1 MNWKNA
7 TISNNFMFR
16 LVMEKQELCKPLL
29 ERILDIRISRIVY
42 LEPEKNLEAKL
53 VSKGIRLDLYVEDEQ
68 GIAYD
73 IEMQVDDRYKDY
85 LGERTRYY
93 LSMMDNDSLKKG
105 EPYHKLR
112 KSYIIF
118 ICLFDPFGLNLPKY
132 TFTAHC
138 DEQLDLKLN
147 DGVSRIFLNC
157 TGDRH
162 KTTKALANLL
172 NYIADGTVS
181 DTYTAA
187 IEHEVVNFREDDGKE
202 RLFMTYQQTLME
214 ERMFARE
221 EGLEEG
227 REEGR
232 KEGRKEGRRET
243 IAQTVLKMFKHNMR
257 IEDIANI
264 IELPQAQI
272 HSILKDA
279 SLVH

>member
-42 LEPEKNLEAKL
+42 VEPEKNLEAKL
-53 VSKGIRLDLYVEDEQ
+53 LSKGIRLDLYVEDEH

-85 LGERTRYY
+85 LGERSRYY
-93 LSMMDNDSLKKG
+93 LSMMDNDALKKG

-162 KTTKALANLL
+162 KTTQALANLL
-172 NYIADGTVS
+172 NYIANGTVS
-181 DTYTAA
+181 DAYTAT
-187 IEHEVVNFREDDGKE
+187 IEQEVVNFREDDGKE
-202 RLFMTYQQTLME
+202 KLFMTYQQTLME

-227 REEGR
+227 R
-232 KEGRKEGRRET
+232 KEGRKEGRMEGRMET
-243 IAQTVLKMFKHNMR
+243 IAQTVLKMFKHNMK

-264 IELPQAQI
+264 IELPTAQI
-272 HSILKDA
+272 RSILKDA
-279 SLVH
+279 SVIC